1 LSAQTI
7 CLERVLCS
15 CEVDPYDSN
24 SRKLMKLAKR
34 IQHYYPFIPIV
45 GMIAYLIVF
54 IIAASGYPG
63 GSVNIP
69 NDHSGYSFFH
79 NFLCDVMNPVTQGG
93 ILNDARSMAIVSHL
107 ILSITMMAFFYILPD
122 IFSVKNRNTKLV
134 RFFGVLT
141 MIGFVFMYT
150 EYHDSIVTLTAVL
163 GTIALIPFFIEVNK
177 YPKKGLRHLAFFCY
191 ILSFIVFFIFVSKLG
206 FYYLPFLQKITF
218 VFDAWWVIWV
228 SLIVMK
234 KNRLQMRLSQISA

>member
-1 LSAQTI
+1 
-7 CLERVLCS
+7 
-15 CEVDPYDSN
+15 
-24 SRKLMKLAKR
+24 
-34 IQHYYPFIPIV
+34 
-45 GMIAYLIVF
+45 
-54 IIAASGYPG
+54 
-63 GSVNIP
+63 
-69 NDHSGYSFFH
+69 
-79 NFLCDVMNPVTQGG
+79 MNPVTQGG

-177 YPKKGLRHLAFFCY
+177 YPKKGLPAFGLLLLHLKFHCVLHLCEQVGLLLPS
-191 ILSFIVFFIFVSKLG
+191 ILTENHLRF
-206 FYYLPFLQKITF
+206 
-218 VFDAWWVIWV
+218 
-228 SLIVMK
+228 
-234 KNRLQMRLSQISA
+234 